1 MSYHY
6 PIDPSWS
13 TEETIVVVEF
23 LVLIEKAYQGF
34 ISRTELLNQY
44 RAFKKIVPSKSE
56 EKTIDKEFERVSGC
70 SLYRTIQKARKEDSD
85 RLKMNEL

>member
-23 LVLIEKAYQGF
+23 LVLIEKAYQ
-34 ISRTELLNQY
+34 SSVTRSTLLDHY
-44 RAFKKIVPSKSE
+44 RQFKKVVPSKSE
-56 EKTIDKEFERVSGC
+56 EKTIGSAFEKSTGY
-70 SLYRTIQKARKEDSD
+70 SLYRTIQKAKNDETKRVNMK
-85 RLKMNEL
+85 